1 MECILK
7 TTLQGSDS
15 HVGVSSPESPRGFS
29 DTALPTP
36 PQHQMNPCSG
46 ENPRTSSSGP
56 RDLCFLLME
65 VCCVPQKKKLIHG
78 REERLKGT
86 SHSQGM
92 RAGQTGP
99 RESRAEW
106 LCVRAKFKSSTGA
119 DQARGGNSRG
129 GTWFWSKG
137 GESPQALEPR
147 VALLASPPLPT
158 RE

>member
-1 MECILK
+1 MGASSLSHWTTEESPMECILK

-29 DTALPTP
+29 DTALSTP

-46 ENPRTSSSGP
+46 GNPRTSSSGP
-56 RDLCFLLME
+56 RDLCFLLLE

-99 RESRAEW
+99 RESTAEW

-129 GTWFWSKG
+129 RTWFWSKG
-137 GESPQALEPR
+137 EESP
-147 VALLASPPLPT
+147 
-158 RE
+158 